1 MRTSCCPTKEV
12 WMGLSVYRI
21 DQYDRAYQETM
32 MLQALGHS
40 ILQRKDIY
48 YIYIPDTG

>member
-1 MRTSCCPTKEV
+1 MCTSCCPTKEV
-12 WMGLSVYRI
+12 WMGLSVYQI

-32 MLQALGHS
+32 MLQALGHC